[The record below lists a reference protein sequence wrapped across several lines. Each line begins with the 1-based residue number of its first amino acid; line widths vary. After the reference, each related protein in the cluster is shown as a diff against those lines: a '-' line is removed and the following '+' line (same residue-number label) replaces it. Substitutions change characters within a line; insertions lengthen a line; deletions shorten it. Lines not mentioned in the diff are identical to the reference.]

1 MTRKKLDEI
10 TKLVNPSYNS
20 LSIYEYEVFV
30 ELINRAFYKICNRDK
45 EFNYKYSYL
54 NIVEGDSKINKL
66 FKLVMDYFIEGKG
79 TKKILIEEVFPII
92 NIINK
97 CKNTD
102 ETQELKKQLLSVYD
116 YD

>member
-1 MTRKKLDEI
+1 MTRKKLNEI

-30 ELINRAFYKICNRDK
+30 EFINRLFDRICSRDK

-54 NIVEGDSKINKL
+54 NIVENDSKIDKL

-79 TKKILIEEVFPII
+79 TKESLIEEVFPII
-92 NIINK
+92 NVISK

-102 ETQELKKQLLSVYD
+102 ETQELKKQLLSVYE
-116 YD
+116 